1 MTSPSQRIV
10 VWITSMSPSGKL
22 WASEISEVKFIGAR

>member
-1 MTSPSQRIV
+1 MTSPSDRIV

-22 WASEISEVKFIGAR
+22 WASQLSEVKFIGAR